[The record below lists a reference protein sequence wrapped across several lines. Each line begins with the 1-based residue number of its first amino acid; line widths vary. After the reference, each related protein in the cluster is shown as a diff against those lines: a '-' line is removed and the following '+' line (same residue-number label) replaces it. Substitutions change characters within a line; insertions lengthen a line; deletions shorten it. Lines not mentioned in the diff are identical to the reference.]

1 MTRTGKIARLPR
13 DIREE
18 LNRRL
23 QDGVPGNELVTWL
36 NSLKKVNAVLKKEFN
51 NQPIS
56 PQNLS
61 EWNAGGYQEWL
72 DQQETKEFAAHLAD
86 EADELNAAG
95 LLHTDKIAI
104 WLTARLMA
112 MLRRLAAA
120 NTDDDARWKLLGDAA
135 AAFAALRRGDH
146 SAERLKIARERLDL
160 ERGEL
165 DPDEIEKLALKWAE
179 EHNYVPSPL
188 TPEERE
194 QRYREILGLSDPD
207 DATSPQAT
215 PVDPLPSESN
225 LIKPNQT

>member
-72 DQQETKEFAAHLAD
+72 DQQETKEFAAHLVD